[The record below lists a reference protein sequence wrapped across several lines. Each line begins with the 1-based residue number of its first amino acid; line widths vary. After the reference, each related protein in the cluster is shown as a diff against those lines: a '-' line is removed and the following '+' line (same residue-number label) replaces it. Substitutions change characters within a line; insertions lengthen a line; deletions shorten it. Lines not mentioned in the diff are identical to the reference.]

1 MDEEGD
7 KDADR
12 QHRRKNSALPLVG
25 GVILVILGVM
35 FLLQSIFHIGIVRF
49 FWPVILIVVG
59 IGLLFG
65 RNRK

>member
-1 MDEEGD
+1 MDEEGG

-12 QHRRKNSALPLVG
+12 RHRRKNSVMPLVG
-25 GVILVILGVM
+25 GAILVILGGM
-35 FLLQSIFHIGIVRF
+35 FLLQSIYHISIVRF

-59 IGLLFG
+59 VGILFG